1 MFDKMS
7 NIRYISS
14 QEDFKMTR
22 ITIRQ
27 LTHGF
32 SGYLKAVKRGE
43 KIVIL
48 ERRTPVA
55 DLVPHQ
61 ENLAQPG
68 WRRPVSKIE
77 VKGPSFSQT
86 VSKMRKEER

>member
-1 MFDKMS
+1 
-7 NIRYISS
+7 
-14 QEDFKMTR
+14 MTQV
-22 ITIRQ
+22 TIRQ

-32 SGYLKAVKRGE
+32 SGYIKAVKRGE

-55 DLVPHQ
+55 DLIPHN

-68 WRRPVSKIE
+68 WKRPVSKIK
-77 VKGPSFSQT
+77 VKGIGLSQM
-86 VSKMRKEER
+86 VSKMRDEER